1 LRQSGRLPR
10 FRQNGRYQEHREKHV
25 PSVKH
30 DSRKLLQN
38 IQKLKLGSF
47 IICLQCFRMVVAEK
61 IHCGIEAREWIQSAV
76 PRLSLAFRSRSASR
90 RLSLNYKGIESIGV
104 SRFLRKLADL
114 EPLRARLLPEPA
126 FSDPSPAPQLRQNRI
141 KRASLQADQYGATTT
156 AQFGFHHW
164 MIGCSPVV
172 VGLAIAKERKPMRS
186 QCRIVTH

>member
-1 LRQSGRLPR
+1 MDPIRVL
-10 FRQNGRYQEHREKHV
+10 
-25 PSVKH
+25 
-30 DSRKLLQN
+30 
-38 IQKLKLGSF
+38 
-47 IICLQCFRMVVAEK
+47 
-61 IHCGIEAREWIQSAV
+61 
-76 PRLSLAFRSRSASR
+76 RLSLAFRSRSASR

-164 MIGCSPVV
+164 MFSRSRRACHSKRTKTN
-172 VGLAIAKERKPMRS
+172 AKPMQKRYSLTPHKARRPFWVSLKTFDQRRS
-186 QCRIVTH
+186 LCPWRLGEIPQQVFR